1 MSTELA
7 TSTDESVSDAVA
19 RLKSDRGIES
29 KSKAVECGLKAGLQR
44 LGYLGGGKTPA
55 QSLLNGVAV
64 SVFHVGA
71 TLMMLSL
78 FGSLAFFG
86 AAIGVLGGSL
96 ALAVIS
102 RWAVPRVEPSLTNRL
117 PRIEVRVR

>member
-1 MSTELA
+1 MSKNLT
-7 TSTDESVSDAVA
+7 TNTNKSVSEAVDELQE
-19 RLKSDRGIES
+19 RRDIES
-29 KSKAVECGLKAGLQR
+29 RSKSVEVALKAGLRR
-44 LGYLGGGKTPA
+44 LGYLGGGRTPA

-71 TLMMLSL
+71 TLMVLSL
-78 FGSLAFFG
+78 LGSLAFFG
-86 AAIGVLGGSL
+86 AAVGVLGGSL

-102 RWAVPRVEPSLTNRL
+102 RWAVPRVEPGLTNRL